1 MKRRTFTPSAAQKAA
16 SREKRNALVA
26 RSVPIQ
32 IARKSGRLPWAEL
45 PTVNACLELIYTRES
60 GQTEFRTFQGW
71 KADGFSVEK
80 GATGFA
86 IWGKP
91 LTARAEGSDP
101 APDTFTTPA
110 ESEAAHGF
118 SFFPI
123 CYLFSAAQVRD
134 AAGNRPASYRPEP
147 VAVEDEGCGCGFMH
161 SGLCDDGPEPEQPAD
176 ERAAE
181 IVIASPAMLADAIAE
196 THALNE
202 GHACARCHSTAH
214 DGLNTAGLC
223 FDCDEAELHPVP
235 QLQLFA

>member
-32 IARKSGRLPWAEL
+32 LARKSGRLPWAEL

-91 LTARAEGSDP
+91 LQARAEGSEP

-110 ESEAAHGF
+110 EHEAAHGF

-134 AAGNRPASYRPEP
+134 AAGNRPASFVEIAEP
-147 VAVEDEGCGCGFMH
+147 AT
-161 SGLCDDGPEPEQPAD
+161 EPEAPAD

-181 IVIASPAMLADAIAE
+181 IVIASPVMLADAIAE

-214 DGLNTAGLC
+214 DGLNAARLC
-223 FDCDEAELHPVP
+223 FDCDEAELNRTAP
-235 QLQLFA
+235 QFELFA